1 MILHIGL
8 KDDWIE
14 GKKRK
19 SQTNVNVAGN
29 IALQDNKKKEEIKKN
44 DFSNPQVNLSENY
57 FFFICKFTFIFIYR
71 NSLEGT
77 Y

>member
-8 KDDWIE
+8 KDDGIE

-19 SQTNVNVAGN
+19 TQTNVNVAGN

-44 DFSNPQVNLSENY
+44 DFSNPQVNLSEN
-57 FFFICKFTFIFIYR
+57 
-71 NSLEGT
+71 
-77 Y
+77 